1 MSSILTNPKVA
12 LTMDELELRARKGD
26 PWAQQELF
34 KRSMQF
40 AAVVMDEVKQGA
52 DMINRNEQLIV
63 GGKP

>member
-1 MSSILTNPKVA
+1 MSRIITNPKVA

-26 PWAQQELF
+26 PWAQQEIF

-40 AAVVMDEVKQGA
+40 ASVVMDEVKQGA
-52 DMINRNEQLIV
+52 DMVNRNEQLIV